1 VNTDE
6 KLLITIIKI
15 SELYKKTSS
24 SMLRNYGLTFC
35 QHTVLRI
42 LDGSPNGRSTITNT
56 SKMMLVTGPNLSGV
70 ARRLAKIGLIARKND
85 PNDERITLL
94 EISPRGRELLRNIS
108 VEIDKLVKNYLQD
121 YSPDQIF
128 KMLMQLRKCL

>member
-1 VNTDE
+1 
-6 KLLITIIKI
+6 
-15 SELYKKTSS
+15 
-24 SMLRNYGLTFC
+24 M
-35 QHTVLRI
+35 
-42 LDGSPNGRSTITNT
+42 
-56 SKMMLVTGPNLSGV
+56 SGV